1 MIETRK
7 KVRVGVIGAG
17 VWATTSH
24 LPTLMRRKDEIE
36 MIGVCRKGGTELVK
50 VANDFGF
57 RVASEDYQ
65 DVLDAGIDLCVVSSP
80 VGFHYEHARA
90 ALESGAHVL
99 LEKPVTID
107 PAHAWSLVDLARRL
121 DRHVVVA
128 FGWNYLPTFRCANE
142 LWGSRGVG
150 NIEHVM
156 VHMCSGIRELLL
168 GTSVSS
174 TGDPNDIADTS
185 TWTDPKIS
193 GGGYAQAQLSHA
205 LGWILGLTALRAES
219 VFALGGG
226 PDQATVELHD
236 AITIRFRGGAIG
248 SVSGASVH
256 DIQGIRHQMEYRV
269 FGSEGQLHADLER
282 DRLLFWRFDGEKLE
296 PKLPIDA
303 GSYNCEGPPMTL
315 LDLIIGRTTENM
327 SSMELGART
336 VEVLSAVYRSID
348 SGAFESVTS

>member
-1 MIETRK
+1 MTENRK

-36 MIGVCRKGGTELVK
+36 MVGVCRKGGQELAK

-65 DVLDAGIDLCVVSSP
+65 DILDAGIDLCVVSSP
-80 VGFHYEHARA
+80 VGFHYEHAKA

-107 PAHAWSLVDLARRL
+107 PAQAWSLVDLAQRL

-128 FGWNYLPTFRCANE
+128 FGWNYLPTHRRARE
-142 LWGSRGVG
+142 LWGTRGIG
-150 NIEHVM
+150 NIEHLM

-174 TGDPNDIADTS
+174 TGDPNDKADTS

-193 GGGYAQAQLSHA
+193 GGGYGQAQLSHA
-205 LGWILGLTALRAES
+205 LGWILGLTGLRAES
-219 VFALGGG
+219 VFAMAGG
-226 PDQATVELHD
+226 PAEATVELHD
-236 AITIRFRGGAIG
+236 AIAVRFKGGAIG
-248 SVSGASVH
+248 SISGASAH
-256 DIQGIRHQMEYRV
+256 GMQGIRHQMEYRV
-269 FGSEGQLHADLER
+269 FGNEGQLHADLER
-282 DRLLFWRFDGEKLE
+282 DRLMFWRFDGEKQE
-296 PKLPIDA
+296 AVLPLDA
-303 GSYNCEGPPMTL
+303 GSYHCEGPPLTL
-315 LDLIIGRTTENM
+315 LDLIVGRTTENL
-327 SSMELGART
+327 SPMELGART

-348 SGAFESVTS
+348 SGAQEMIMY

>member
-1 MIETRK
+1 MVESPK

-24 LPTLMRRKDEIE
+24 LPTLMQRKDEIE
-36 MIGVCRKGGTELVK
+36 MVGVCRKGRDELAK
-50 VANDFGF
+50 VASDFGF
-57 RVASEDYQ
+57 RIASEEYQ
-65 DVLDAGIDLCVVSSP
+65 DVLDAGIDLCIVSSP

-99 LEKPVTID
+99 IEKPVTID
-107 PAHAWSLVDLARRL
+107 PADAWRLVDLARRL

-128 FGWNYLPTFRCANE
+128 FGWNYLPTYRRAKE

-174 TGDPNDIADTS
+174 TGDPNDKADTS

-205 LGWILGLTALRAES
+205 LGWILGLTGLRAES
-219 VFALGGG
+219 VFALPGG
-226 PDQATVELHD
+226 PVGAIVELHD
-236 AITIRFRGGAIG
+236 AFAIRFRGGAIG
-248 SVSGASVH
+248 SVSGASAHGV
-256 DIQGIRHQMEYRV
+256 QGIRHQMEYRV

-282 DRLLFWRFDGEKLE
+282 DRLMYWRSDGEKQE
-296 PKLPIDA
+296 PTLPINA
-303 GSYNCEGPPMTL
+303 GSYHCEGPPLTL

-336 VEVLSAVYRSID
+336 VEVLSAAYRSIG
-348 SGAFESVTS
+348 SGALEGVTD